1 MKVKLKKMVFGIMAM
16 LLATFMLI
24 GCGGSGGS
32 PGSSSGEQT
41 TNKTSGL
48 MQSIKDKGVLVV
60 GTASGY
66 PPYEFVDTASSDHHV
81 AGIDMALAKAIADK
95 LGVKLKIEDMSFD
108 ALLSSLT
115 AGKVDLAIAGI
126 NPTDERKKT
135 VDFSD
140 IYLTSHQKLLIRKA
154 DAAKFKTLDDFNG
167 KTVGAEKNT
176 TQEKLAKSEMPNSSL
191 VALDKVPSLVL
202 ELTNKKIDG
211 IVVESIVAQQYLTAN
226 PDLAFSDAAFKN
238 DNKDTAL
245 AVTKGNDDLL
255 KIINEVIKENKNN
268 DNFNKWIEEYSKLA
282 NSNAQ

>member
-1 MKVKLKKMVFGIMAM
+1 MKIKLKKMVFCSMAT
-16 LLATFMLI
+16 LLTAFMI
-24 GCGGSGGS
+24 TGCSNSGGS
-32 PGSSSGEQT
+32 TGSGSGEQT
-41 TNKTSGL
+41 ANKTGL

-140 IYLTSHQKLLIRKA
+140 IYLTSHQKLLIRKEDA
-154 DAAKFKTLDDFNG
+154 DKFKALDDFNG
-167 KTVGAEKNT
+167 KTIGAEKNT

-226 PDLAFSDAAFKN
+226 PDLTFSDAAFKN

-255 KIINEVIKENKNN
+255 EIINEVIKENKDNG
-268 DNFNKWIEEYSKLA
+268 NFNKWIEEYSKLA